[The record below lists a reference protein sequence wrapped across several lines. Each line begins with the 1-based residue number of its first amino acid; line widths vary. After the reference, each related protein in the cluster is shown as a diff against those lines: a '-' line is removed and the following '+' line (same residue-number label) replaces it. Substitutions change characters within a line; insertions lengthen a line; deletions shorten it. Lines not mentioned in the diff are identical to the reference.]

1 MIPIRDTAPRHR
13 FPAVNI
19 ALIVLNILIFFYQQ
33 MLPPEQLYSFIFT
46 YGTVPANLTGS
57 LLGILKPGFSS
68 GALLAA
74 SIPLITANFLHGGW
88 LHLLGNMLY
97 LWIFGDNIEG
107 RLGHLKYL
115 LLYIFMGAA
124 SQLFHI
130 LSSPFS
136 TTPLVG
142 ASGAIA
148 GVLGAYFILFPHA
161 RILTLVP
168 LGFFITFVHLPAVI
182 FLGFWFILQ
191 LFNASLQGAA
201 MGAQAV
207 AWWAHIGGFLIG
219 AGMGLLIRKKI
230 YSQYPY

>member
-1 MIPIRDTAPRHR
+1 MIPLRDTAPRYR

-19 ALIVLNILIFFYQQ
+19 SLIVLNFLVFFYQQ

-46 YGTVPANLTGS
+46 YGTVPADLTGS
-57 LLGILKPGFSS
+57 LIGILRPGESS

-74 SIPLITANFLHGGW
+74 GIPLITANFLHGGW
-88 LHLLGNMLY
+88 LHLIGNMLY
-97 LWIFGDNIEG
+97 LWVFGDNIEG

-115 LLYIFMGAA
+115 LLYLFMGAA

-130 LSSPFS
+130 FSIPFS

-168 LGFFITFVHLPAVI
+168 LGFFITFIHLPAVI

-191 LFNASLQGAA
+191 LLNASLQGAA
-201 MGAQAV
+201 MGVQSV
-207 AWWAHIGGFLIG
+207 AWWAHIGGFLVG
-219 AGMGLLIRKKI
+219 AGIGLLSKRRIKSE
-230 YSQYPY
+230 YHY

>member
-13 FPAVNI
+13 FPVVNI
-19 ALIVLNILIFFYQQ
+19 AFIVLNILIFFYQQ

-107 RLGHLKYL
+107 KLGHLKYL

>member
-107 RLGHLKYL
+107 KLGHLKYL

>member
-107 RLGHLKYL
+107 KLGHLKYL

-191 LFNASLQGAA
+191 LFNTSLQGAA

>member
-97 LWIFGDNIEG
+97 LWIFGDN
-107 RLGHLKYL
+107 
-115 LLYIFMGAA
+115 
-124 SQLFHI
+124 
-130 LSSPFS
+130 
-136 TTPLVG
+136 
-142 ASGAIA
+142 
-148 GVLGAYFILFPHA
+148 
-161 RILTLVP
+161 
-168 LGFFITFVHLPAVI
+168 
-182 FLGFWFILQ
+182 
-191 LFNASLQGAA
+191 
-201 MGAQAV
+201 
-207 AWWAHIGGFLIG
+207 
-219 AGMGLLIRKKI
+219 
-230 YSQYPY
+230 

>member
-1 MIPIRDTAPRHR
+1 MIPIRDTAPRYR
-13 FPAVNI
+13 VPVINI
-19 ALIVLNILIFFYQQ
+19 ALILLNILNFFYQQ
-33 MLPPEQLYSFIFT
+33 MLPPEQLYSFILT
-46 YGTVPANLTGS
+46 YGTVPAKLTGS
-57 LLGILKPGFSS
+57 LFGILKPGFSS
-68 GALLAA
+68 LALLAA
-74 SIPLITANFLHGGW
+74 SLPLITANFLHGGW

-115 LLYIFMGAA
+115 LLYLFMGAA

-130 LSSPFS
+130 FTSPFS

-191 LFNASLQGAA
+191 LFNASLQGVAI
-201 MGAQAV
+201 GAQAV
-207 AWWAHIGGFLIG
+207 AWWAHIGGFLVG
-219 AGMGLLIRKKI
+219 AGIGILIRRKV
-230 YSQYPY
+230 YPEYRY

>member
-1 MIPIRDTAPRHR
+1 MIPIRDTAPRYR
-13 FPAVNI
+13 FPVVNI
-19 ALIVLNILIFFYQQ
+19 SLIVLNVFIFFYQQ

-57 LLGILKPGFSS
+57 LSGILRPGFSS

-74 SIPLITANFLHGGW
+74 AIPLFTANFLHGGW
-88 LHLLGNMLY
+88 LHLVGNMLY

-107 RLGHLKYL
+107 RFGHLKYL
-115 LLYIFMGAA
+115 LLYLFMGAA

-130 LSSPFS
+130 FSSPFS
-136 TTPLVG
+136 TTPLIG

-148 GVLGAYFILFPHA
+148 GVLGAYFILFPHS

-168 LGFFITFVHLPAVI
+168 LGFFITFVHLPAVV

-191 LFNASLQGAA
+191 LLNASLLSAA
-201 MGAQAV
+201 TGVQAV
-207 AWWAHIGGFLIG
+207 AWWAHIGGFIVG
-219 AGMGLLIRKKI
+219 AGIGIMAKKRI
-230 YSQYPY
+230 ESEYRY

>member
-13 FPAVNI
+13 FPVVNI
-19 ALIVLNILIFFYQQ
+19 AFIVLNIIIFFYQQ

-107 RLGHLKYL
+107 KLGHLKYL

-191 LFNASLQGAA
+191 LFNTSLQGAA

>member
-107 RLGHLKYL
+107 KLGHLKYL

-219 AGMGLLIRKKI
+219 TGMGLLIRKKI

>member
-1 MIPIRDTAPRHR
+1 MIPLRDTAPRYR

-19 ALIVLNILIFFYQQ
+19 SLIVLNFLVFFYQQ

-46 YGTVPANLTGS
+46 YGTVPADLTGS
-57 LLGILKPGFSS
+57 LIGILRPGESS

-74 SIPLITANFLHGGW
+74 GIPLITANFLHGGW
-88 LHLLGNMLY
+88 LHLIGNMLY
-97 LWIFGDNIEG
+97 LWVFGDNIEG

-115 LLYIFMGAA
+115 LLYLFMGAA

-130 LSSPFS
+130 FSIPFS

-168 LGFFITFVHLPAVI
+168 LGFFITFIHLPAVI

-191 LFNASLQGAA
+191 LLNASLQGAA
-201 MGAQAV
+201 MGVQSV
-207 AWWAHIGGFLIG
+207 AWWAHIGGFLVG
-219 AGMGLLIRKKI
+219 AGIGLLTKRRIKSE
-230 YSQYPY
+230 YHY